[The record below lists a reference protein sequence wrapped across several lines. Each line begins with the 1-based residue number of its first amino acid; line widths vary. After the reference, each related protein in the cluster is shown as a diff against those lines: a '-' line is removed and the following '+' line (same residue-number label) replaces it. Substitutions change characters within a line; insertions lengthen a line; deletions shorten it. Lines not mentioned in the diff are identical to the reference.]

1 MTGPPP
7 PPEVG
12 VDEALALV
20 DVGEAEDSEEES
32 GESEESVE
40 ESEEESE
47 ELGDGAGVTAALD
60 EAVGVGRDLQRF
72 PLTLRLRFA
81 MPSCPRKISLA
92 WRPLERALTGSAP
105 KEQAIMA
112 SEVTASKLRS
122 LCAIVRVR

>member
-1 MTGPPP
+1 
-7 PPEVG
+7 
-12 VDEALALV
+12 V
-20 DVGEAEDSEEES
+20 DVGEAEESEEES
-32 GESEESVE
+32 EEEPEE

-92 WRPLERALTGSAP
+92 
-105 KEQAIMA
+105 
-112 SEVTASKLRS
+112 
-122 LCAIVRVR
+122 